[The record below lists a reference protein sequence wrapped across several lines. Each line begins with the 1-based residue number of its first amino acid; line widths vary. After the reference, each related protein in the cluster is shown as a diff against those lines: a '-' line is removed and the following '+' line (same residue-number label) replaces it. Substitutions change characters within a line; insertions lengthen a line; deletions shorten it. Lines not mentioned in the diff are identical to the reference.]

1 MAELDNKQND
11 LPDVIKSAL
20 GKIQEPS
27 KEPLPDRI
35 AQAVQP
41 AKPSSKLDLS
51 KYTVALDDPNTNKTN
66 WDKRVNGSDKGMGFL
81 GLLKNAHGTV
91 SSELSIGVEID
102 GKEVEMPT
110 LVPTL
115 NQQEV
120 DWLMANPNFQSHE
133 LPKSIHDKAV
143 QHAMMR
149 MQQGLSPFAD

>member
-1 MAELDNKQND
+1 MAELDNQPD
-11 LPDVIKSAL
+11 ELPDVIKSAL
-20 GKIQEPS
+20 GKIQKPS

-41 AKPSSKLDLS
+41 AKLSSKLDVS
-51 KYTVALDDPNTNKTN
+51 KYKVLPDDPNADKTT
-66 WDKRVNGSDKGMGFL
+66 WDKRVDGADKGMGFL

-91 SSELSIGVEID
+91 SSELSIGVEIN
-102 GKEVEMPT
+102 GKEIEMPT

-120 DWLMANPNFQSHE
+120 DWLMTNPNFQPNE
-133 LPKSIHDKAV
+133 LPKSIHDKAM